1 MISPTHCPS
10 VLLSLSCSFSIRW
23 LVRFLRRGQ
32 SPEDQVISTSGKRFL
47 PSKQSKLYYLDLK
60 PERITNGDFSYLR
73 RNPRRSGVVSCFCEE
88 DLYSLRFGKLG
99 AKAAD

>member
-1 MISPTHCPS
+1 
-10 VLLSLSCSFSIRW
+10 
-23 LVRFLRRGQ
+23 
-32 SPEDQVISTSGKRFL
+32 VISTSGKRFL